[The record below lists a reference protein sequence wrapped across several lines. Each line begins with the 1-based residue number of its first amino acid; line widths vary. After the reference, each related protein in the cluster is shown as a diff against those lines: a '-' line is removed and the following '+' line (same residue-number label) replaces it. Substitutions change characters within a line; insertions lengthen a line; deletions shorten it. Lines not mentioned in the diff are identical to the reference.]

1 LAEALKKS
9 LNGSCPA
16 SVLDPVECL
25 RATVI
30 GASQYT
36 VQVSGSTIFQSRDD
50 LLPLNNLP
58 VLLHPLSKP
67 FTKESLASSL
77 MEKVTSSG
85 MDNSGPLAIAFHLSL
100 KSTYEVAKTIAQGV
114 AELLKRPHLLA
125 SPLTLVFNQD
135 IARTTGE
142 ILHRECQG
150 THDIISVDEIE
161 LREFD
166 YIDIGE
172 PFIKPMIISDHTIV
186 PIVVKSLVFS
196 C

>member
-1 LAEALKKS
+1 
-9 LNGSCPA
+9 
-16 SVLDPVECL
+16 
-25 RATVI
+25 
-30 GASQYT
+30 
-36 VQVSGSTIFQSRDD
+36 
-50 LLPLNNLP
+50 
-58 VLLHPLSKP
+58 
-67 FTKESLASSL
+67 

-100 KSTYEVAKTIAQGV
+100 RSTYEVAKTIAQGV
-114 AELLKRPHLLA
+114 AELLKRPHFLA

-135 IARTTGE
+135 IARTVGE
-142 ILHRECQG
+142 ILLRECNG

-172 PFIKPMIISDHTIV
+172 PFMKPMTFSDHTIV